1 MILKIFE
8 SVASLAVSHVW
19 NEEEISAR
27 EVSDDHGNTE
37 PAFAA
42 FPHREYDRNPL
53 RATLINA
60 GFALSTFRQQ

>member
-1 MILKIFE
+1 MTLKIFE
-8 SVASLAVSHVW
+8 SVASLATSHEW

-27 EVSDDHGNTE
+27 EVSDDHRNTE

-42 FPHREYDRNPL
+42 FPRREYDGNPL
-53 RATLINA
+53 LA